1 MMSIGRMRG
10 AKKLSSRSIN
20 GHTFATTPSAN
31 RDIVRRIGAGLA
43 TSPVAQV
50 SGQTADNL
58 FSCCLTS
65 TTTDCISSPP
75 WTLFAKNLNKSA
87 LRRNSFSQFGVK
99 PGLPLDSL
107 GCGPASFALPASF
120 VFPALFALWTTG
132 AFPPRRHVA
141 YSR

>member
-1 MMSIGRMRG
+1 MRG

-50 SGQTADNL
+50 SGQAADNL

-87 LRRNSFSQFGVK
+87 VRRNSFSQFGVK
-99 PGLPLDSL
+99 PGLPFGLIGLRTGIVCFTGIVRLSSIVRLMDHGRFFFHDDTWLILD
-107 GCGPASFALPASF
+107 
-120 VFPALFALWTTG
+120 
-132 AFPPRRHVA
+132 R
-141 YSR
+141 